1 MRGLRLIPDN
11 TKIDFAG
18 RRFIAFAL
26 TAVLFIITIGALA
39 TRGLNLG
46 IDFTGGYLIE
56 VGSAQAFDVGEV
68 RAKMNGL
75 GFGEV
80 EVQEFGAA
88 NTLLIRIQPP
98 DPPVDQEIIVG
109 AAKNALGSGMDYRR
123 VEFVGPRVGEEF
135 FRDGMLA
142 SGLAVLMIGLY
153 VAFRFEWQFG
163 VSALIAT
170 FHDVFVTVGLFSVL
184 QLDFNLTAI
193 ACLLTLAGY
202 SINDTVVI
210 FDRIRENLRRYK
222 RADFKTIINMSVNQT
237 LARTVMTS
245 GTTALA
251 ILPLLLYGGSVLE
264 NFTVGMLFGILLGT
278 FSSVYVAASLLL
290 YMRPLAPSAAADDSE
305 AETKVAKSPAA

>member
-1 MRGLRLIPDN
+1 MRGLRFIPDD
-11 TKIDFAG
+11 TTIDFAG
-18 RRFIAFAL
+18 KRFYAFAFTL
-26 TAVLFIITIGALA
+26 ALFIITIGALA
-39 TRGLNLG
+39 TRGLNEG
-46 IDFTGGYLIE
+46 IDFTGGYLME
-56 VGSAQAFDVGEV
+56 VASPQPFNVGDV
-68 RAKMNGL
+68 RAKMNAL
-75 GFGEV
+75 NFGEV
-80 EVQEFGAA
+80 EVQEFGNP

-98 DPPVDQEIIVG
+98 DKPVDQEVIVS
-109 AAKNALGSGMDYRR
+109 AVKNALGQGIDYRR
-123 VEFVGPRVGEEF
+123 VEFVGPRVGQEF

-163 VSALIAT
+163 VSALVAT

-202 SINDTVVI
+202 SINDTVVV

-237 LARTVMTS
+237 LSRTVMTS
-245 GTTALA
+245 ATTALA

-264 NFTVGMLFGILLGT
+264 NFTVGMLFGIVIGT
-278 FSSVYVAASLLL
+278 FSSIYVAAALLL
-290 YMRPLAPSAAADDSE
+290 YMRPLAPSAAPTDEPEVKA
-305 AETKVAKSPAA
+305 AKSSAA

>member
-1 MRGLRLIPDN
+1 MRGLRFIPDN
-11 TKIDFAG
+11 TTIDFAG
-18 RRFIAFAL
+18 KRFYAFAFTL
-26 TAVLFIITIGALA
+26 ALFVITFGALA

-56 VGSAQAFDVGEV
+56 VAGPQAFNVGDV
-68 RAKMNGL
+68 RAKMNSL
-75 GFGEV
+75 NFGEV
-80 EVQEFGAA
+80 EVQEFGNP

-98 DPPVDQEIIVG
+98 DKPVDQEVIVS
-109 AAKNALGSGMDYRR
+109 AVKDALGAGMTYRR
-123 VEFVGPRVGEEF
+123 VEFVGPRVGQEF

-163 VSALIAT
+163 VSALVAT

-202 SINDTVVI
+202 SINDTVVV

-237 LARTVMTS
+237 LSRTVMTS
-245 GTTALA
+245 ATTALA
-251 ILPLLLYGGSVLE
+251 ILPLLLYGGDVLH
-264 NFTVGMLFGILLGT
+264 NFTVGMLFGIIIGT
-278 FSSVYVAASLLL
+278 FSSIYVAAALLL
-290 YMRPLAPSAAADDSE
+290 YMRPLAPSAAPEDEPEVKA
-305 AETKVAKSPAA
+305 AKSSAA

>member
-1 MRGLRLIPDN
+1 MRGLRFIPDD
-11 TKIDFAG
+11 TTIDFAG
-18 RRFIAFAL
+18 KRFYAFAFTL
-26 TAVLFIITIGALA
+26 ALFIITFVALG
-39 TRGLNLG
+39 TRGLNEG
-46 IDFTGGYLIE
+46 IDFTGGYLFE
-56 VGSAQAFDVGEV
+56 VASPQPFNVGDV

-75 GFGEV
+75 NYGEV
-80 EVQEFGAA
+80 EVQEFGNP

-98 DPPVDQEIIVG
+98 DKPVDQEVIVN
-109 AAKNALGSGMDYRR
+109 AVKNALGQQLDYRR

-163 VSALIAT
+163 VSALVAT

-202 SINDTVVI
+202 SINDTVVV

-237 LARTVMTS
+237 LSRTVMTS
-245 GTTALA
+245 ATTAIA
-251 ILPLLLYGGSVLE
+251 ILPLLIYGGSVLK
-264 NFTVGMLFGILLGT
+264 NFTVGMLFGIVIGT
-278 FSSVYVAASLLL
+278 FSSIYVAAALLL
-290 YMRPLAPSAAADDSE
+290 YMRPLAPSAAPTDEPEVKA
-305 AETKVAKSPAA
+305 AKSSAA